1 MDTSKEYIRMA
12 RMAVEVQEKWVPQ
25 FGDWFFDEEI
35 KKMAGKLKK
44 ELGIAALPH
53 LSGIYCYQEG
63 TMNCE
68 CCGEEFDL
76 LTFDKFYPQSDVIWL
91 IRQDQLQ
98 DMYRK
103 SIPAII
109 LLHKFKEWA
118 YKEHEGL
125 TSMEQLW
132 LAFVMHEKY
141 GKKWD
146 GEDWIIEPQT
156 EAETP
161 DAP

>member
-1 MDTSKEYIRMA
+1 MSRKA
-12 RMAVEVQEKWVPQ
+12 AEVQEKWVPQ

-91 IRQDQLQ
+91 PRQDQLQ
-98 DMYRK
+98 YMLVKKYGGIFSVTCRFCDW
-103 SIPAII
+103 
-109 LLHKFKEWA
+109 FQ
-118 YKEHEGL
+118 HEDCSGE
-125 TSMEQLW
+125 TITGEQLW
-132 LAFVMHEKY
+132 LKFVMHELH
-141 GKKWD
+141 GKQWD
-146 GEDWIIEPQT
+146 GSDWNGGKSK
-156 EAETP
+156 AR
-161 DAP
+161 

>member
-1 MDTSKEYIRMA
+1 MSRKA
-12 RMAVEVQEKWVPQ
+12 AEVQEKWVPQ

-91 IRQDQLQ
+91 PRQDQLQ
-98 DMYRK
+98 DMVK
-103 SIPAII
+103 SEYECDYDMN
-109 LLHKFKEWA
+109 LDFTEFTTNL
-118 YKEHEGL
+118 YTHEQIGA
-125 TSMEQLW
+125 SMEQLW

-141 GKKWD
+141 NKKWD
-146 GEDWIIEPQT
+146 GEDWVKEPGK
-156 EAETP
+156 E
-161 DAP
+161 